1 MPGLTDVVALASMD
15 INDNVQF
22 AVLRNGT
29 VAGWGSNRGA
39 QAGCGQ
45 VDVSTATL
53 TAPRPVNGLQS
64 IFAAAAGTAH
74 ALFVDLDGAVYGCG
88 SNANGQLGDSTTA
101 GTDVGQARPRA
112 RQPGGA
118 GLGRGRRPQ
127 HQRGGGCRRQCV
139 GLGPGAQ
146 RGGR

>member
-1 MPGLTDVVALASMD
+1 VVALASMD

-53 TAPRPVNGLQS
+53 TAPRAVNGLQS

-74 ALFVDLDGAVYGCG
+74 ALVR
-88 SNANGQLGDSTTA
+88 
-101 GTDVGQARPRA
+101 RPRRRRVRL
-112 RQPGGA
+112 RQQRQRPA
-118 GLGRGRRPQ
+118 G
-127 HQRGGGCRRQCV
+127 
-139 GLGPGAQ
+139 
-146 RGGR
+146 